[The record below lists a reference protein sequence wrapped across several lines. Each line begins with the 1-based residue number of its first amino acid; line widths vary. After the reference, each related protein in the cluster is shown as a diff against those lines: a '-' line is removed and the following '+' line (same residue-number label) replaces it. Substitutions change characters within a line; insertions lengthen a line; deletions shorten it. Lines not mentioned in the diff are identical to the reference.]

1 MSFTDFYFDR
11 EEKRISNYARE
22 LVKDEL
28 ESREN
33 FADIFNS
40 LQEFKNILEVSLEY
54 DEDIAASLQAYGDE
68 FINDTYD
75 LLEKVRKFE
84 KKYEKLY

>member
-40 LQEFKNILEVSLEY
+40 LQEFKNILEVSLED
-54 DEDIAASLQAYGDE
+54 DEDIAASLQAY
-68 FINDTYD
+68 
-75 LLEKVRKFE
+75 
-84 KKYEKLY
+84 

>member
-33 FADIFNS
+33 FADI
-40 LQEFKNILEVSLEY
+40 LTLCKNLKI
-54 DEDIAASLQAYGDE
+54 
-68 FINDTYD
+68 F
-75 LLEKVRKFE
+75 
-84 KKYEKLY
+84 

>member
-1 MSFTDFYFDR
+1 MSFTDLYFDR

-40 LQEFKNILEVSLEY
+40 LQEFKNILEVSLED

-68 FINDTYD
+68 FISDTYD

>member
-1 MSFTDFYFDR
+1 MSFTDLYFDR

-40 LQEFKNILEVSLEY
+40 LQEFKNILEVSVGGK
-54 DEDIAASLQAYGDE
+54 I
-68 FINDTYD
+68 
-75 LLEKVRKFE
+75 KFPFG
-84 KKYEKLY
+84 KIKLP

>member
-1 MSFTDFYFDR
+1 MSFTDLYFDR

-40 LQEFKNILEVSLEY
+40 LQEFKNILEVSL
-54 DEDIAASLQAYGDE
+54 
-68 FINDTYD
+68 
-75 LLEKVRKFE
+75 
-84 KKYEKLY
+84 

>member
-40 LQEFKNILEVSLEY
+40 LQEFKNILEASLE
-54 DEDIAASLQAYGDE
+54 DDVGGKIK
-68 FINDTYD
+68 IHH
-75 LLEKVRKFE
+75 RKIKIHF
-84 KKYEKLY
+84 LV